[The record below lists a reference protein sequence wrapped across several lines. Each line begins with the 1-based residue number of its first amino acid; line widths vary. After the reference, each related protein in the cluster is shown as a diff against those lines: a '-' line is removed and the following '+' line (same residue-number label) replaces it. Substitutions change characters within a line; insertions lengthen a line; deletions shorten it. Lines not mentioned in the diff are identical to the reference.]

1 MTTRDL
7 SSNQFARCR
16 CILFSSLLLIS
27 DPTSCKCKWSA
38 SPPLKPLKSHLQ
50 KWVTKW
56 TADRCES
63 EGYYSPVS
71 KSGRM
76 KPKRSEVDWFSS
88 SPFYHDI
95 FACDYAD
102 NGRVS
107 LSLLEG
113 VHQSNRWFI
122 KSITETEEEEEVK
135 KWEWKVWIYLFSNTS
150 EESFVQWD
158 GEMMS
163 RCWWRWERERETR
176 SPSFIWFA
184 SG

>member
-56 TADRCES
+56 TADRGES
-63 EGYYSPVS
+63 EGYYSPVL
-71 KSGRM
+71 KSGRTNQSAVKLIDFLLLHLITIYPRVIM
-76 KPKRSEVDWFSS
+76 LIMAVSPCHYWRVSISQTDDSLKALRRQKKKKKWRSESEKCEFIFSQT
-88 SPFYHDI
+88 PQ
-95 FACDYAD
+95 
-102 NGRVS
+102 R
-107 LSLLEG
+107 SLLCNEMG
-113 VHQSNRWFI
+113 RWWGD
-122 KSITETEEEEEVK
+122 VDD
-135 KWEWKVWIYLFSNTS
+135 
-150 EESFVQWD
+150 D
-158 GEMMS
+158 G
-163 RCWWRWERERETR
+163 RERETR